1 MKSENTTQLREK
13 GPHVACPSCGDLT
26 RFSPANPFR
35 PFCSERCKV
44 IDLGAWA
51 SEQYRIAGNPKDVSS
66 DDPESDLT

>member
-1 MKSENTTQLREK
+1 MKSQKPATVPE
-13 GPHVACPSCGDLT
+13 VACPACGELT
-26 RFSPANPFR
+26 PFSPTNSFR